1 MSAVVTTVMELK
13 ADWFRIVLGLRVKDD
28 GKEVPLTF
36 DLTLT
41 PEHLQP
47 QM

>member
-13 ADWFRIVLGLRVKDD
+13 ADRFGIVLGFMVKDD